1 MPETVQRVEEEA
13 FEDLSATSGARPDSL
28 AASAVATHA
37 DVSVHVDA
45 HVLLLLLLVGLLL
58 LLLHHVRRRLLLL
71 LLHDGARAE
80 LLLLLRLL
88 LLLLRWHLH
97 VHHTVHRTRAE

>member
-45 HVLLLLLLVGLLL
+45 HVLLLLVGLLL

-71 LLHDGARAE
+71 LLHDGTRAE